1 MSSSRANRPRLVRSI
16 RRIVVG
22 GFPLFSNEIAS
33 FPANN
38 CRYYFSK
45 IEQAKPFLP
54 PLLLFVP
61 FFFFFFFFHQER
73 GLLIEIHEVEG
84 GRTHRKSLKFCP
96 NDQQDEQAYACCSS
110 SFSFFLS
117 LLVSRKQPSAANVV
131 ILASF

>member
-16 RRIVVG
+16 RPVVVG
-22 GFPLFSNEIAS
+22 GFPLFPTRSHLSPPTIVVIIFRRSSKRNRSFLLFFFS
-33 FPANN
+33 FP
-38 CRYYFSK
+38 FS
-45 IEQAKPFLP
+45 
-54 PLLLFVP
+54 
-61 FFFFFFFFHQER
+61 FFFFFHQER